1 MSALH
6 SLLDFILH
14 IDNYLFVLIQD
25 YGMWIYGILFLIIFV
40 ETGLVFMPLLPG
52 DSLLFAAGSFCA
64 GVQIDNEIA
73 QLNLFVVLALL
84 IIAAILGDALN
95 FWIGQKYGRK
105 LAQLKIG
112 KYALLKEKHLQ
123 QTQDFF
129 EKHGSKTIIIARFV
143 PIVRTFA
150 PFTAGLANMRYNV
163 FLKYNVVGG
172 ISWVL
177 GLTLLGYFFG
187 NLTIVRQNFETVIFG
202 IIGLSL
208 LPMLIAIAKEKLAKR
223 WNAEIQSANTFCKF
237 LSGTAQF
244 ERRFPKF

>member
-1 MSALH
+1 MSALY

-14 IDNYLFVLIQD
+14 IDNYLFLLIQD
-25 YGMWIYGILFLIIFV
+25 YGIWVYGILFLIVFV

-64 GVQIDNEIA
+64 GVQIDNELA
-73 QLNLFVVLALL
+73 QLNLLVVLSLL

-150 PFTAGLANMRYNV
+150 PFTAGLANMRYSV

-187 NLTIVRQNFETVIFG
+187 NLTIVRENFETVIFG

-208 LPMLIAIAKEKLAKR
+208 LPMLIAIVKEKFAKR
-223 WNAEIQSANTFCKF
+223 WNAEIQSANKFCKF
-237 LSGTAQF
+237 LLETAQF
-244 ERRFPKF
+244 VQQSLKS

>member
-1 MSALH
+1 MSAIYQ
-6 SLLDFILH
+6 LLDFILH
-14 IDNYLFVLIQD
+14 IDSYLFVLIQD
-25 YGMWIYGILFLIIFV
+25 YGVWIYAILFLIVFV

-64 GVQIDNEIA
+64 GVQIDNELA
-73 QLNLFVVLALL
+73 QLNLFVVLSLL
-84 IIAAILGDALN
+84 IAAAIIGDALN
-95 FWIGQKYGRK
+95 FYIGHKYGRK
-105 LAQLKIG
+105 LAQMKIG
-112 KYALLKEKHLQ
+112 RFALLKEKHLQ

-150 PFTAGLANMRYNV
+150 PFTAGLANMRYRM
-163 FLKYNVVGG
+163 FLQYNVIGG
-172 ISWVL
+172 ITWVL

-208 LPMLIAIAKEKLAKR
+208 LPMLIAIVKEKLTKR
-223 WNAEIQSANTFCKF
+223 
-237 LSGTAQF
+237 
-244 ERRFPKF
+244 

>member
-1 MSALH
+1 MSALY

-14 IDNYLFVLIQD
+14 IDNYLFLLIQD
-25 YGMWIYGILFLIIFV
+25 YGMWVYGILFLIVFV

-64 GVQIDNEIA
+64 GVQIDNELA
-73 QLNLFVVLALL
+73 QLNLFVVLSLL
-84 IIAAILGDALN
+84 ILAAILGDALN
-95 FWIGQKYGRK
+95 FWIGHKYGRK

-150 PFTAGLANMRYNV
+150 PFTAGLANMRYSV
-163 FLKYNVVGG
+163 FLKYNIVGG

-208 LPMLIAIAKEKLAKR
+208 LPMIIAIVKEKLAKR
-223 WNAEIQSANTFCKF
+223 
-237 LSGTAQF
+237 
-244 ERRFPKF
+244 

>member
-1 MSALH
+1 MSALY

-14 IDNYLFVLIQD
+14 IDNYLFLLIQD
-25 YGMWIYGILFLIIFV
+25 YGIWVYGILFLIVFV
-40 ETGLVFMPLLPG
+40 ETGLIFMPLLPG

-64 GVQIDNEIA
+64 GVQIDNELA
-73 QLNLFVVLALL
+73 QLNLLVVLSLL

-150 PFTAGLANMRYNV
+150 PFTAGLANMRYSV

-187 NLTIVRQNFETVIFG
+187 NLTIVRENFETVIFG

-208 LPMLIAIAKEKLAKR
+208 LPMLIAIVKEKFAKR
-223 WNAEIQSANTFCKF
+223 WNAEIQSANKFCKF
-237 LSGTAQF
+237 LLETAQF
-244 ERRFPKF
+244 VQQSLKS

>member
-1 MSALH
+1 L
-6 SLLDFILH
+6 
-14 IDNYLFVLIQD
+14 LIQD
-25 YGMWIYGILFLIIFV
+25 YGIWVYGILFLIVFV

-64 GVQIDNEIA
+64 GVQIDNELA
-73 QLNLFVVLALL
+73 QLNLFVVLTLL
-84 IIAAILGDALN
+84 IAAAIFGDALN

-112 KYALLKEKHLQ
+112 KYPLLKEKHLQ

-150 PFTAGLANMRYNV
+150 PFTAGLANMRYSV
-163 FLKYNVVGG
+163 FLKYNIVGG
-172 ISWVL
+172 ICWIL

-187 NLTIVRQNFETVIFG
+187 NLTIVRENFETVIFG

-208 LPMLIAIAKEKLAKR
+208 LPMVIAILKEKLAKR
-223 WNAEIQSANTFCKF
+223 
-237 LSGTAQF
+237 
-244 ERRFPKF
+244 

>member
-1 MSALH
+1 MSALT

-25 YGMWIYGILFLIIFV
+25 YGTWVYGILFLIIFV

-64 GVQIDNEIA
+64 GVQIDDELA
-73 QLNLFVVLALL
+73 QLNLIVVLSLL

-95 FWIGQKYGRK
+95 FWIGQKYGQK
-105 LAQLKIG
+105 LAQVKIG

-123 QTQDFF
+123 QTHDFF

-163 FLKYNVVGG
+163 FFKYNVVGG
-172 ISWVL
+172 IGWVL

-187 NLTIVRQNFETVIFG
+187 NLPIVRENFETVIFG

-208 LPMLIAIAKEKLAKR
+208 LPMIIAILKERFTKR
-223 WNAEIQSANTFCKF
+223 
-237 LSGTAQF
+237 
-244 ERRFPKF
+244 

>member
-1 MSALH
+1 
-6 SLLDFILH
+6 
-14 IDNYLFVLIQD
+14 
-25 YGMWIYGILFLIIFV
+25 
-40 ETGLVFMPLLPG
+40 
-52 DSLLFAAGSFCA
+52 
-64 GVQIDNEIA
+64 VQIDNELA
-73 QLNLFVVLALL
+73 QLNLLVVLSLL
-84 IIAAILGDALN
+84 IVAAILGDALN

-112 KYALLKEKHLQ
+112 KYAVLKEKHLQ

-150 PFTAGLANMRYNV
+150 PFTAGLANMRYSV

-187 NLTIVRQNFETVIFG
+187 NLTIVRENFETVIFG

-208 LPMLIAIAKEKLAKR
+208 LPMVIAILKEKLAKR
-223 WNAEIQSANTFCKF
+223 
-237 LSGTAQF
+237 
-244 ERRFPKF
+244 

>member
-1 MSALH
+1 MSAIY

-14 IDNYLFVLIQD
+14 IDNYLFLLIQD
-25 YGMWIYGILFLIIFV
+25 YGIWVYGILFLIVFV

-64 GVQIDNEIA
+64 GVQIDNDLA
-73 QLNLFVVLALL
+73 QLNLLVVLILL

-150 PFTAGLANMRYNV
+150 PFTAGLANMRYSV
-163 FLKYNVVGG
+163 FLKFNVVGG

-187 NLTIVRQNFETVIFG
+187 NLTIVRENFETVIFG

-208 LPMLIAIAKEKLAKR
+208 LPMIIAIVKEKLAKR
-223 WNAEIQSANTFCKF
+223 
-237 LSGTAQF
+237 
-244 ERRFPKF
+244 